1 MEMTVNNFRTNFK
14 DYNLT
19 VSEANK
25 RYKVYE
31 QLLNEKNTLKR
42 NYDVLFQKKTTQR
55 EVLAAN
61 THGKDTVA
69 LVSPSLTPS
78 TTPRT

>member
-1 MEMTVNNFRTNFK
+1 MMVNNFRNNFK

-19 VSEANK
+19 LSEANK

-42 NYDVLFQKKTTQR
+42 NYDALFAQKSQQRDLLSSQHSERGEAVLIRGSSSTR
-55 EVLAAN
+55 
-61 THGKDTVA
+61 
-69 LVSPSLTPS
+69 S
-78 TTPRT
+78 TTSRP